1 MKPCSYVKYTCDHK
15 GGISNSPSCKWKVA
29 YIRTNFIED
38 CSKRSRSFFFFIMVS
53 RTLCLGTLE
62 EITYSIASSVMCPA
76 VWRHFLFPSCTSTT
90 PLSSQD
96 RQTSR
101 CQQGN
106 CWTERSLINRSCLT
120 SRQTPCPRMIYMTL
134 DLRCWKNFIPRWV
147 MGYSNLWSWIVGIG
161 IFEHEGN
168 GID

>member
-1 MKPCSYVKYTCDHK
+1 MSNIHAIIREGYRIAPHANEKWHISGKISLKIALNARDH
-15 GGISNSPSCKWKVA
+15 
-29 YIRTNFIED
+29 
-38 CSKRSRSFFFFIMVS
+38 FFFIMVS